1 MLFLWLSI
9 VIMIPFDLRR
19 LDGDI
24 DSCDDGNRVP
34 IMQRIIDIGKV
45 TCANDLSILLNEVLC
60 NAVRL
65 SQISI

>member
-9 VIMIPFDLRR
+9 VIMIPFDLHR

-24 DSCDDGNRVP
+24 DSCGDGNRVP

-45 TCANDLSILLNEVLC
+45 MCANDLTSILLTEVDC
-60 NAVRL
+60 AMQSDCRK
-65 SQISI
+65 

>member
-9 VIMIPFDLRR
+9 VIMIPFDLHR

-24 DSCDDGNRVP
+24 DSCGDGNRVP

-45 TCANDLSILLNEVLC
+45 MYADDLTSIVCLLVDCIMWADCLK
-60 NAVRL
+60 
-65 SQISI
+65 